1 MPLAHFAF
9 QLPAACHFF
18 PLFACSGVSKGL
30 VEVVKSAQKEKVVRV
45 ALLSLRNLL
54 GEPELGAASDMVEAG
69 LPKVLATRGLQV
81 RHKRRSL
88 QD

>member
-1 MPLAHFAF
+1 
-9 QLPAACHFF
+9 
-18 PLFACSGVSKGL
+18 VSKGL

-45 ALLSLRNLL
+45 GLLSLRNLL

-81 RHKRRSL
+81 SEAHEACRKS
-88 QD
+88 QVWGSGK